1 MNKWEREV
9 ARSLLGTEKE
19 VLKALEKYYRDA
31 LADIEKK
38 IQILLADPLT
48 QSRAYRLDYQRALIK
63 QVSDILNRLHENEHK
78 TIQSFLNDT
87 YTSSYVGTMYSLNW
101 QGIPILSPVNPENA
115 LRAVVTDSK
124 LSEPLYE
131 SLGIDINSLKKQI
144 AAEVT
149 RGIAEGMSN
158 YEIAR
163 NLRNA
168 SKVSLSRAR
177 TIARTES
184 HRIQEAASYDAGKV
198 ARSKGADLVKQW
210 DASLD
215 GDTRPTHRELD
226 GKIVEYDDYFVS
238 SSGSKTEYPG
248 GFGDPAEDINCRC
261 SVLKRARSA
270 MDESELKSL
279 QERAAY
285 FGLDKTQ
292 AFEDFKKKYLNATE
306 SIENSDNYG
315 IILTGAKGALTS
327 KNDPDYSKR
336 DAHAKRY
343 YSSIRN
349 SDQSSIVK
357 AISENVDIDEQT
369 VNEAIKHIFYTKH
382 QLEKGFTY
390 FDEDYDMAQSIQR
403 LRTGRD
409 IQPHDLILLQHEALE
424 SKYMSSG
431 MAYDEAHGK
440 AETEYNY
447 KAALMVFLKA
457 NNLE

>member
-1 MNKWEREV
+1 MNKWEKEV
-9 ARSLLGTEKE
+9 AKSLFGSEKAILRE
-19 VLKALEKYYRDA
+19 LEKYYHDA

-38 IQILLADPLT
+38 MQVLLADPLT
-48 QSRAYRLDYQRALIK
+48 QSRAYRLDYQRALKK
-63 QVSDILNRLHENEHK
+63 QVSDILNRLHENEYK

-87 YTSSYVGTMYSLNW
+87 YTSSYVGTMYSLNG

-131 SLGIDINSLKKQI
+131 SLGIDINSLKKQA

-168 SKVSLSRAR
+168 SNVPLSRAR

-226 GKIVEYDDYFVS
+226 GKVVEFDDYFVS
-238 SSGSKTEYPG
+238 SSGSKAEYPG

-270 MDESELKSL
+270 LDENELKTL

-292 AFEDFKKKYLNATE
+292 DFEDFKKKYLNAAK

-315 IILTGAKGALTS
+315 IINSESFTIGRSVGAKA
-327 KNDPDYSKR
+327 KNYEVMDLSTGEMFHFVEGTRLQNVEVFAGKGSSVVYRNAYKYADKHGGNAEDWQHVKGVGWLATDDGDRQAEVHWSQCEGIGKHDFFVKR
-336 DAHAKRY
+336 WLGD
-343 YSSIRN
+343 
-349 SDQSSIVK
+349 
-357 AISENVDIDEQT
+357 
-369 VNEAIKHIFYTKH
+369 
-382 QLEKGFTY
+382 
-390 FDEDYDMAQSIQR
+390 
-403 LRTGRD
+403 
-409 IQPHDLILLQHEALE
+409 
-424 SKYMSSG
+424 
-431 MAYDEAHGK
+431 
-440 AETEYNY
+440 
-447 KAALMVFLKA
+447 
-457 NNLE
+457 